1 MVNSIRR
8 VDLTRNVTAGEGT
21 GQVNINPD
29 KSTMAGWNFDRIMV
43 TMNTGQHDVQCDPVK
58 GGTDTTRTW
67 AQQNIQRHYN
77 MNNG

>member
-43 TMNTGQHDVQCDPVK
+43 TMNTGQHNVERDPVK
-58 GGTDTTRTW
+58 GGTDTNRTR
-67 AQQNIQRHYN
+67 AHIQRHYN
-77 MNNG
+77 MNG